1 MENSQSV
8 QHQASQEKAPITES
22 GSKSRQIG
30 SWNVLIHLFAH
41 YPWLLL
47 IGLLAMFLG
56 SATLAIYSLGSVG
69 EVEREEPETLQ
80 AEVAQPIKVPSETTN
95 PTPLWMVAAIAL
107 SCASGCFI
115 IFRLLNKSTKH
126 QKIQKQIN
134 RYQTRVT
141 QRRKPRV
148 EPRPLKNP
156 PVFVPPPPVIQ
167 PVIQTVPIPPKT
179 KPMVTVLPPEQNLR
193 LDKNKNKE
201 SLADMM
207 DIRKQSSL
215 SAILRKY

>member
-8 QHQASQEKAPITES
+8 QHQPSEEKAAIAES
-22 GSKSRQIG
+22 RNSKSRQNG

-47 IGLLAMFLG
+47 VGLLAMSIG
-56 SATLAIYSLGSVG
+56 SATLAVYSLGNVG
-69 EVEREEPETLQ
+69 HIERKEAETLQ
-80 AEVAQPIKVPSETTN
+80 AEVEVPQPTKVTARTTN
-95 PTPLWMVAAIAL
+95 PTPLWMVAAIAI
-107 SCASGCFI
+107 SCASGCFV
-115 IFRLLNKSTKH
+115 IFRFLNTTPQH
-126 QKIQKQIN
+126 QKVQKQIN
-134 RYQTRVT
+134 RYQRRLL

-156 PVFVPPPPVIQ
+156 PVFVPPQ
-167 PVIQTVPIPPKT
+167 PVKQTAAIAPKPT
-179 KPMVTVLPPEQNLR
+179 PMVTILPPEHNLH
-193 LDKNKNKE
+193 LDKDKE